1 MKIINKGRRNGKSIE
16 LLYASEV
23 TGYRIICPNEQQ
35 AQYLKKMADELGL
48 IIPEPMSYKRYVSIK
63 GFSLNADKI
72 LIDNVDHILDEI
84 LAAYFKTNI
93 CAVTMSV
100 PIMSMSVPIS
110 KLMKE

>member
-1 MKIINKGRRNGKSIE
+1 MRIINKGRRNGKSIE

-23 TGYRIICPNEQQ
+23 TGYRIICPNHEQ
-35 AQYLKKMADELGL
+35 AEFLKKLAKELGL
-48 IIPEPMSYKRYVSIK
+48 DIPEPMSYISYASTRGLY
-63 GFSLNADKI
+63 DETI
-72 LIDNVDHILDEI
+72 LIDNVEQIMEKILF
-84 LAAYFKTNI
+84 AYFKRDI